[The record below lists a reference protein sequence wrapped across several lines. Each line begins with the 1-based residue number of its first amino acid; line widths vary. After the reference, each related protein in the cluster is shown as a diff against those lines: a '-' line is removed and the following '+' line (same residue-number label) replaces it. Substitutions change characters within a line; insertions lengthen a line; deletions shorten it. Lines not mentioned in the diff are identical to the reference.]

1 MWNKLQT
8 FLTARQRERRRLG
21 RFFGAAAVFL
31 ALFLVMSAVYI
42 GIHSGGF
49 SFGTAETSESLTD
62 TSQPVEN
69 VTGVKNLL
77 LLCAA
82 QDKTEIRF
90 LAVVQINF
98 DENSYS
104 VCAFSPR
111 ESANTGDRFG
121 SFLEHYQAG
130 GVKQLIRAVEKISG
144 IHIDRFI
151 ASDDNSFKR
160 AINSMGPVVF
170 SFPEQVNYRG
180 ADFAIVLIQGE
191 QKMRGD
197 DLLKYLRYCGALGD
211 EGLDMQATALGEL
224 FVQYI
229 NEKNLGR
236 RDNLYNTLIN
246 TLQSDISVM
255 DFKKAKP
262 MLEYLQATPFDVQS
276 IRYFRI
282 IADGEV
288 QP

>member
-1 MWNKLQT
+1 
-8 FLTARQRERRRLG
+8 
-21 RFFGAAAVFL
+21 
-31 ALFLVMSAVYI
+31 MSAVYI

-49 SFGTAETSESLTD
+49 SFGADETTETGTD
-62 TSQPVEN
+62 VSAQVEN

-77 LLCAA
+77 LLCAS

-90 LAVVQINF
+90 LAVMQINF

-121 SFLEHYQAG
+121 SFLEHYQTG
-130 GVKQLIRAVEKISG
+130 GIKQLIRAVETISG
-144 IHIDRFI
+144 IHIDRYI

-191 QKMRGD
+191 QKLRGD

-211 EGLDMQATALGEL
+211 EGLEKQAIALGEL

-229 NEKNLGR
+229 NEKTLAK
-236 RDNLYNTLIN
+236 RDNLYATLIN
-246 TLQSDISVM
+246 SLSSDISVM

-262 MLEYLQATPFDVQS
+262 MLEYMQATPFDVQS

-282 IADGEV
+282 IPDGEV
-288 QP
+288 RP